1 MTRRLGPPFLL
12 LAIVIG
18 FFWKLTLSSHFTWLE
33 NPDVAY
39 QVVPWQQVQ
48 AEAFHK
54 GKLPLWDPY
63 LWGGQ
68 SLIGQ
73 MQPGSAYPLNWIL
86 YALPFRNGHIGF
98 GYLKWYWVLIH
109 WMAALFAYWL
119 CRDLG
124 RSHAASCIAGVAF
137 ALAGAIGTTMWP
149 QKLNGMIWIPLV
161 LLFFFRAVDGGRP
174 LLSSAL
180 SGFAL
185 GMSWLAGHH
194 EIPLYVSLTVVGLWI
209 LYFFRDKQL
218 QWNVLRLAG
227 VWVVFLALTS
237 ALQVLPAY
245 EYGREA
251 RRWVGLPDPLEW
263 RQTVPFTVHQ
273 EYSFGLSNVFG
284 LIVPGFH
291 GFTDPYAGPVILSLA
306 ALAVALCW
314 SDLRV
319 RILSVVA
326 LAGFF
331 FSLGYQ
337 NVLYGVA
344 YSLVP
349 MIEKA
354 REPAMAILLLN
365 VGVAILAAYGFDAM
379 RSQQQSVWLRR
390 IAIGVAAVGALM
402 LAILLGVIM
411 SRQPRP
417 WYDDRAVM
425 VAILALLAAALY
437 LGYRKQAV
445 SAAALSACC
454 LLLVLMD
461 LGNATGYYYVHDLDK
476 EHAIY
481 LRRFSENQDI
491 LAWLRSQP
499 TPFRI
504 QTDNQEIPFNFGD
517 WYGLE
522 VFNGYVAS
530 LPSRLLRLG
539 QDTPRTRMLFGT
551 KYWIAR
557 EPRTPDQVEVFTGES
572 GLKVYQSPSAMPR
585 VWSVHQATNVSSA
598 KELVPAFEDPELDL
612 RTTALFLGQTPQL
625 SACGG
630 DKVVLARSEFDDV
643 VIDAS
648 MQCRGMVI
656 LSDNYDSGWS
666 ATVDGRPARIWDAY
680 TVVRGV
686 EVEAGRHHIEMH
698 YSPWSVKLGAAGLG
712 LSLLGLL
719 ALAYGEPKTR
729 KLPLP
734 GRDTL

>member
-1 MTRRLGPPFLL
+1 MTRRLGPPLL
-12 LAIVIG
+12 LSVIIIG

-86 YALPFRNGHIGF
+86 YALPLRNGHIGF
-98 GYLKWYWVLIH
+98 GYLKWYWVVIH
-109 WMAALFAYWL
+109 WMAAWFAYWL

-124 RSHAASCIAGVAF
+124 RTRAASFIAGVAF
-137 ALAGAIGTTMWP
+137 ALGGAIGTTAWP

-161 LLFFFRAVDGGRP
+161 LLFFFRAVEGRRP

-194 EIPLYVSLTVVGLWI
+194 EIPLYVSLAMVGLWI
-209 LYFFRDKQL
+209 FCFFREKQL
-218 QWNVLRLAG
+218 HWNVLRLAG
-227 VWVVFLALTS
+227 VWVVFVALTS

-245 EYGREA
+245 EYGRQA

-263 RQTVPFTVHQ
+263 RQTVPFTIHQ
-273 EYSFGLSNVFG
+273 EYSFGLSNIFG

-291 GFTDPYAGPVILSLA
+291 GYADSYAGPVILSLA

-314 SDLRV
+314 TDLRV
-319 RILSVVA
+319 RILSVLA

-349 MIEKA
+349 MVEKA

-365 VGVAILAAYGFDAM
+365 VGVAILAAYGFDALL
-379 RSQQQSVWLRR
+379 SQQQSTWLKR
-390 IAIGVAAVGALM
+390 IAIGLASLGVLM
-402 LAILLGVIM
+402 LAILLGVILNQ
-411 SRQPRP
+411 QPRP
-417 WYDDRAVM
+417 WYDDRAVL
-425 VAILALLAAALY
+425 VGILALLAAALY
-437 LGYRKQAV
+437 LGYRKQAL
-445 SAAALSACC
+445 SAAALGVCC

-491 LAWLRSQP
+491 LKWVRSQP

-522 VFNGYVAS
+522 VFSGYVAS
-530 LPSRLLRLG
+530 LPSTLLRLG
-539 QDTPRTRMLFGT
+539 QDTPRTRALFGS

-572 GLKVYQSPSAMPR
+572 GLKVYQSPNAMPR
-585 VWSVHQATNVSSA
+585 VWSVHQAISVSSA
-598 KELVPAFEDPELDL
+598 SELVPAFEDPELNL
-612 RTTALFLGQTPQL
+612 RTTALFLGETPRL
-625 SACGG
+625 TSCSGG
-630 DKVVLARSEFDDV
+630 DDVVLARSEFDDV
-643 VIDAS
+643 AIDAS
-648 MQCRGMVI
+648 MRCRGMVI

-666 ATVDGRPARIWDAY
+666 ATVDSRPARIWDAY

-719 ALAYGEPKTR
+719 ALGYGDR
-729 KLPLP
+729 W
-734 GRDTL
+734 RSAN